1 MNSELHRMRMLSVL
15 AGFAA
20 GVISAAPAIAQEYG
34 PPTTRVEV
42 NGASEE
48 VTITA
53 PHRAPTRNSFGAP
66 IQDVSLSIP
75 VSIGDLNLH
84 TGEGVFELRQRVR
97 NASRSVCN
105 RLSFRY
111 PIGTP
116 DHRTCYRRTIRDAMP
131 QADAAIWNFRS

>member
-1 MNSELHRMRMLSVL
+1 MNSEFHRMRMLSVL
-15 AGFAA
+15 AGFTA
-20 GVISAAPAIAQEYG
+20 GVLSAAPAIAQEYG
-34 PPTTRVEV
+34 PPTTSVEV

-53 PHRAPTRNSFGAP
+53 PNRPPTRSAIGAP
-66 IQDVSLSIP
+66 IQYVSMSVP
-75 VSIGDLNLH
+75 VSFSDLNLH

-105 RLSFRY
+105 RLSFRF

-116 DHRTCYRRTIRDAMP
+116 DHRTCYSRTIRDAMP
-131 QADAAIWNFRS
+131 QADQAIWNFRS